1 MREKIKLDFLPG
13 GSPKAKLSVEN
24 SETRLWSHL
33 VGTFTDET
41 EDIIYLSP
49 NEIIIPWW
57 VLLLK
62 RTDLGTLLNYYRII
76 ENGNFEISD
85 SAKTQ
90 LSISVSNVQQYQEVS
105 EAGKISDEQLTI
117 LLQSSGFT
125 RKLFDYQSDNLKSLI
140 ALPSGATFSVPGA
153 GKTTEALA
161 FYASKANEN
170 TKLLIVCPKNAFA
183 VWEEEFANCF
193 ADSTKSIVRLRGAE
207 SIRQILRSNPDI
219 MLTTYSQFQIISVRD
234 LLAEYMSSNET
245 IMFLDESH
253 HIKRGLEGVRGRNL
267 LGISIIPKN
276 KLIMSGTPMPNSPE
290 DLIAQFN
297 FLYPEVEVNE
307 HNVIE
312 HIQPIFVRTTKDD
325 LNLPARHDVPESIPM
340 SDNQKRLYDIVRDE
354 ELLQL
359 ENLEHASQRIKLR
372 AFARCYIKL
381 LQLASNPMLV
391 SEDIQNAH
399 PNLMRELLDEGP
411 GQKIEWACKRARELA
426 AEDKKVIIWSS
437 FVSNVELIATRL
449 EDLGAVFIHGGV
461 DAGSEDEQSSREGK
475 IHNFKNNPNC
485 KVLVANPAAAG
496 EGISLHKVCLN
507 AIYVDRTFNAAHYLQ
522 SIDRIHRL
530 GLDEDEHPH
539 IQILISKGSIDEDVD
554 IRLTAKIQRMLEAL
568 NDSTIYP
575 NPVTFNEER
584 EIGDMDEGDI
594 DCIRNHL
601 G

>member
-1 MREKIKLDFLPG
+1 MEKIKLDFIPG
-13 GSPKAKLSVEN
+13 GSPKARISIED
-24 SETRLWSHL
+24 SETRLWSSL
-33 VGTFTDET
+33 VGIFTDET
-41 EDIIYLSP
+41 EDIIYVSS

-62 RTDLGTLLNYYRII
+62 RTDMGELLKYYKVIR
-76 ENGNFEISD
+76 NFEISN
-85 SAKTQ
+85 SANEQ
-90 LSISVSNVQQYQEVS
+90 ILSSISNVQQYQQVLEV
-105 EAGKISDEQLTI
+105 EKMPDEQLTM

-125 RKLFDYQSDNLKSLI
+125 RELFDYQKDNVKSLI
-140 ALPSGATFSVPGA
+140 SLPSGATFSVPGA

-161 FYASKANEN
+161 FYASKANAN

-193 ADSTKSIVRLRGAE
+193 TDSSKSIVRLRGTE

-219 MLTTYSQFQIISVRD
+219 MLTTYSQFQIIPVRD
-234 LLAEYMSSNET
+234 LLAEYMSSHET

-253 HIKRGLEGVRGRNL
+253 HMKRGLEGVRGRNL

-297 FLYPEVEVNE
+297 FLYPEVDVNE
-307 HNVIE
+307 NNVIE

-325 LNLPARHDVPESIPM
+325 LNLPERNDDPIPIGM

-359 ENLEHASQRIKLR
+359 ENLEHASQRARLR

-399 PNLMRELLDEGP
+399 PNLMRELLAEGP
-411 GQKIEWACKRARELA
+411 GKKIEWACNRARVLA

-449 EDLGAVFIHGGV
+449 EDLGAVYIHGGV

-530 GLDEDEHPH
+530 GLDEHEHPH
-539 IQILISKGSIDEDVD
+539 IEILISEGSIDVDVD
-554 IRLTAKIQRMLEAL
+554 IRLTSKIQRMLQAL

-575 NPVTFNEER
+575 NPVTFDEER
-584 EIGDMDEGDI
+584 EIGDMDDGDMESI
-594 DCIRNHL
+594 LDHL

>member
-267 LGISIIPKN
+267 LGVSIIPKN